1 MKLNH
6 FQNQFKTLFYTK
18 KNELNAFVK
27 IKEAFIKIEKITSNT
42 KSGLGCNFLS
52 FFYSILY

>member
-1 MKLNH
+1 MDKILRVTYEK
-6 FQNQFKTLFYTK
+6 QK
-18 KNELNAFVK
+18 KK
-27 IKEAFIKIEKITSNT
+27 KKKEAFIKIEKITSNT